1 MKDIFWRKLRK
12 DGKSG
17 KRQVQKMFEGNHFT
31 FLKKSCDPTLI
42 KEFLDSYMDVMLKGM
57 YMIREENDNLNSSD
71 LIDYFL
77 MPLSKAYSGFEDDI
91 LQTWRSDI
99 SATNENMDM
108 YFLYIF
114 EKTSVFR
121 NELRDVVEEY
131 LVRIGK
137 GKRNALFDEL
147 TDYFKALDDVSY
159 YKKMERYIKEFN
171 KNHVSFWD
179 KIKSIFSVKEE
190 DRDNGKKE

>member
-1 MKDIFWRKLRK
+1 
-12 DGKSG
+12 
-17 KRQVQKMFEGNHFT
+17 MFEDNRFA
-31 FLKKSCDPTLI
+31 FLSKSCSTILLE
-42 KEFLDSYMDVMLKGM
+42 EFLDSYMDVMLKGM

-99 SATNENMDM
+99 SATNKNMDM

-159 YKKMERYIKEFN
+159 SKKMERYIKEFN

-179 KIKSIFSVKEE
+179 KVKSIFSVKEE
-190 DRDNGKKE
+190 DRGNGKKK